1 MKDPASIITALQ
13 RYVGRYV
20 CVFNPV
26 APFNCLSFLSSTSK
40 KHENINGVITIKEY
54 MRLSMLLLHLLPCV
68 MSATGGLAHEATV
81 YYKHL
86 ASLLSA
92 I

>member
-1 MKDPASIITALQ
+1 MKDPASIITVLQ
-13 RYVGRYV
+13 RYVDKYV
-20 CVFNPV
+20 CVLIQLLV
-26 APFNCLSFLSSTSK
+26 CLFSLPQ
-40 KHENINGVITIKEY
+40 HENINGVITIKEY

-68 MSATGGLAHEATV
+68 MLATGGLAHEATV